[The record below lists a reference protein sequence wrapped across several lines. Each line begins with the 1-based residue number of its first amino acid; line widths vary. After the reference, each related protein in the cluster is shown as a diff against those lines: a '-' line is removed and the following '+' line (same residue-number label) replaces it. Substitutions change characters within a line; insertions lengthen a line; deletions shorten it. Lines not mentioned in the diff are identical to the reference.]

1 MPLISFYIPYKYQKT
16 RGYLVFAVGMERDRR
31 HEMGESKH
39 ILVKVKACFTLREK
53 SPYS

>member
-1 MPLISFYIPYKYQKT
+1 MPLISFYIPYKYQKA
-16 RGYLVFAVGMERDRR
+16 RIYLVFAVRIERDRR
-31 HEMGESKH
+31 HEMGENKH